1 MKSLLF
7 AGFINGGNHLGGL
20 LAGGPMLPVGGR
32 VGELGSA
39 GRGRFRGFAG
49 GCSITGGRDGGGRVG
64 ETGAAGS
71 GGGGGA
77 RGPPA
82 GGGGGT
88 RRPPAGLGG
97 GDGDLGRLPN
107 SSLGLEERSLLRSLD
122 RLRLRLRARFLLLRV
137 EPFDFLVLL
146 GMIYY

>member
-1 MKSLLF
+1 
-7 AGFINGGNHLGGL
+7 
-20 LAGGPMLPVGGR
+20 MLPVGGR

-49 GCSITGGRDGGGRVG
+49 GCSITGGRDGAGRVG

-88 RRPPAGLGG
+88 RRPPAGRGG

-137 EPFDFLVLL
+137 EPFDFLL